1 MEQIEVKPKYQSS
14 IPASLTR
21 RNAIYEILAFCGV
34 PVMAGSL
41 SRIAQG
47 ILQALKFA
55 RDNGWKYDP
64 ELDD

>member
-1 MEQIEVKPKYQSS
+1 MDEKTTKKQSS

-21 RNAIYEILAFCGV
+21 RNAIYEILAFCDV